1 MERSEI
7 RGLIRRIA
15 IPDCAALHP
24 GYRSKNSLGGIAN
37 GSRECA
43 PDDKL
48 RVFRQFIAC
57 RSALRAGVLAA
68 RHRPAL
74 ADLHRPTLS

>member
-24 GYRSKNSLGGIAN
+24 GYSSKSSPGGIAQRKELF
-37 GSRECA
+37 G
-43 PDDKL
+43 
-48 RVFRQFIAC
+48 
-57 RSALRAGVLAA
+57 
-68 RHRPAL
+68 
-74 ADLHRPTLS
+74 